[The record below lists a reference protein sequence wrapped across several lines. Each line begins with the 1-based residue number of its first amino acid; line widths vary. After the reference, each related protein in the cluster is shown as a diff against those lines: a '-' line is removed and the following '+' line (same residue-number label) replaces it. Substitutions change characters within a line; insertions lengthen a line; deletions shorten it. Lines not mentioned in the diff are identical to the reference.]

1 MQIEVSIGEVVDKH
15 TILSLKMLYMED
27 RQKLMNV
34 NKERQYLAK
43 KLEET
48 PEILHDD
55 LYSELLGINRDLW
68 NVEDQLRDL
77 ERKQQFDEEFI
88 KLARS
93 VYFLND
99 KRAAIKREINLKY
112 GSDFIEEKSY
122 KPY

>member
-1 MQIEVSIGEVVDKH
+1 MQIEVSIGEVVDKL
-15 TILSLKMLYMED
+15 TILSLKVLYMED
-27 RQKLMNV
+27 RQKLVNV
-34 NKERQYLAK
+34 NKERQYLFN

-48 PEILHDD
+48 PEILHDK
-55 LYSELLGINRDLW
+55 LYDELLGINRDLW
-68 NVEDQLRDL
+68 VVEDQLRDL

-99 KRAAIKREINLKY
+99 KRAAIKREINVKY